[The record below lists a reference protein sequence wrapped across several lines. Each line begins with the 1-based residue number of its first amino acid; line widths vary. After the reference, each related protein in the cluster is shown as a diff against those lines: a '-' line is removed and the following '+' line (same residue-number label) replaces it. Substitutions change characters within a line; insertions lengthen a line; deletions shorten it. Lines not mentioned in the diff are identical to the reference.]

1 MQDKFNGF
9 IVLND
14 QPISSYKISKN
25 VKVKQDLM
33 SLEKLMNYTVYI
45 TINENLNLHKQAQNI
60 FECISV
66 IKKQKF
72 MPDSI
77 TICLGDFDFLT
88 VNDWQTISSYSDTL
102 FKLVNAVNNSSD
114 DSKLSKK
121 SLS

>member
-33 SLEKLMNYTVYI
+33 SLEKLMNYSVYI
-45 TINENLNLHKQAQNI
+45 TINENVNLHKQAQNI

>member
-1 MQDKFNGF
+1 
-9 IVLND
+9 
-14 QPISSYKISKN
+14 
-25 VKVKQDLM
+25 M

-88 VNDWQTISSYSDTL
+88 VNDWQIISSYSDIL